1 MQDYQNAKKKLSSLY
16 GVVAATGEIRLVASV
31 TRTAQVRRRMSDQVK
46 RDLYY
51 KRLSE
56 MIPCSSRDFEG
67 ICLITMKPC
76 TGVCYEGSEEI

>member
-1 MQDYQNAKKKLSSLY
+1 MQNNQKQKLSSLY
-16 GVVAATGEIRLVASV
+16 GVVSATGEIKLVATV
-31 TRTAQVRRRMSDQVK
+31 TKLVRRKLQLH

-56 MIPCSSRDFEG
+56 MIPCPSRDFEG

-76 TGVCYEGSEEI
+76 RGVCYEGSEAE

>member
-1 MQDYQNAKKKLSSLY
+1 MQNEQNQKEKQELQ
-16 GVVAATGEIRLVASV
+16 I
-31 TRTAQVRRRMSDQVK
+31 K

-56 MIPCSSRDFEG
+56 MLPCSSRDFEG

-76 TGVCYEGSEEI
+76 RGVCYEGSEAE

>member
-1 MQDYQNAKKKLSSLY
+1 MQNNQKQRISSLY
-16 GVVAATGEIRLVASV
+16 GVVSATGEIKLVAKV
-31 TRTAQVRRRMSDQVK
+31 TKTAIVRRKLSDQVK

-56 MIPCSSRDFEG
+56 MLPCSSRDFEG

-76 TGVCYEGSEEI
+76 RGVCYEGSETE